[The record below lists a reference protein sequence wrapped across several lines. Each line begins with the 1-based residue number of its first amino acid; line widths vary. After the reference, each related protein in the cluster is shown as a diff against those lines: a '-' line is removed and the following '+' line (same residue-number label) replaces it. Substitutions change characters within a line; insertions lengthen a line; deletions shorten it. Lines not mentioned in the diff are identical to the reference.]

1 MGVYI
6 LGTTVSIIFAYIS
19 IHIVEVKNID
29 KRSEIFFSYIFAVLS
44 FIPLTF
50 IMAVR
55 YNVGT
60 DFQSYTRIFNFGQE
74 GIEPGFGLLNKILH
88 YFSDSPDIFFAVT
101 SVIICG
107 GYFIAIYRESV
118 DPVYSILL
126 FVIVKDYFI
135 SMNGVRQYIA
145 IAIMLF
151 AIPYLKNKQWIK
163 ASIVIFIAF
172 LFHKSAIIVL
182 ALVALS
188 FIEIPPLLGWIM
200 IGGAFLVSQVLKSF
214 ILPFLQR
221 FDFYYS
227 YFSAQSLYGNIDQ
240 VFNWQYTLIVL
251 GPFILLCYEYKKVK
265 CNENLKLMYS
275 AVLFSM
281 ILMSMSSAFPT
292 LITRLV
298 WYFNAFLVL
307 YIPEAVNVISDKRV
321 RWGINIAVVILYTIV
336 AVRNIQGGAQNVI
349 PYQTIWS
356 R

>member
-1 MGVYI
+1 
-6 LGTTVSIIFAYIS
+6 
-19 IHIVEVKNID
+19 
-29 KRSEIFFSYIFAVLS
+29 
-44 FIPLTF
+44 
-50 IMAVR
+50 MAS
-55 YNVGT
+55 
-60 DFQSYTRIFNFGQE
+60 Q
-74 GIEPGFGLLNKILH
+74 L
-88 YFSDSPDIFFAVT
+88 
-101 SVIICG
+101 
-107 GYFIAIYRESV
+107 
-118 DPVYSILL
+118 
-126 FVIVKDYFI
+126 
-135 SMNGVRQYIA
+135 
-145 IAIMLF
+145 
-151 AIPYLKNKQWIK
+151 LKN
-163 ASIVIFIAF
+163 
-172 LFHKSAIIVL
+172 
-182 ALVALS
+182 
-188 FIEIPPLLGWIM
+188 
-200 IGGAFLVSQVLKSF
+200 F

-227 YFSAQSLYGNIDQ
+227 YFSTQSSYGNINQ

-321 RWGINIAVVILYTIV
+321 RWGINAAVVILYTIV